1 MKWQDIKLSHLM
13 SFILVVETISFSVAD
28 STYYVPH
35 SVIAHNIK
43 ALEEE
48 LNYKRLIRSS
58 RDINLT

>member
-1 MKWQDIKLSHLM
+1 M

-28 STYYVPH
+28 SRYYVPH

-48 LNYKRLIRSS
+48 LKCKRLIRSY